1 VSKVIAALVAVAML
15 CVGLYLGGH
24 PDKLPEPVRDV
35 FVDDSTSL
43 QAQAREVIQDNFT
56 KKVSDGQL
64 DDASLRG
71 MVRSLR
77 SRFSHYFSKR
87 ENQLFRESTSGQ
99 FSGVGMTVTE
109 RKRGLLVVGTFKRSP
124 ARRAGIKP
132 GDVITRVNGK
142 SIAGKPEEAATAL
155 IKGRPGTYVRLTI
168 DPRTGETRTVR
179 VRRARILVPV
189 AEGTMRRANGRKL
202 GVLQLASFTSG
213 AHGQLG
219 EKINQLERRGAQG
232 YVLDLR
238 GNGGGLLDEAVLT
251 SSLFVPQGV
260 IVTTDG
266 RKRPKRVFNATGET
280 VTGKPVV
287 VLTDRNTASASEI
300 VTAALNECLGA
311 PVVGQRTFGKGVF
324 GQVFDLDNGGALDL
338 IVGDYFTPTGK
349 NLSGKGI
356 RPDVRVVDRPSTRRD
371 EALDRALTEVPK
383 AKRRNGC

>member
-24 PDKLPEPVRDV
+24 PESLPQPVRDV

-43 QAQAREVIQDNFT
+43 QAQARDVIKDNFT
-56 KKVSDGQL
+56 RKVPNGQL

-71 MVRSLR
+71 MVRTLH

-142 SIAGKPEEAATAL
+142 SIAGKPEEASTAL

-168 DPRTGETRTVR
+168 DPRSGETRTVR
-179 VRRARILVPV
+179 VRRERILVPV
-189 AEGTMRRANGRKL
+189 AEGTMRRANGRKV

-219 EKINQLERRGAQG
+219 QKINELERRGAQG

-251 SSLFVPQGV
+251 SSLFDPQGV

-266 RKRPKRVFNATGET
+266 RKRPKRIFNATGET
-280 VTGKPVV
+280 VTRKPVV
-287 VLTDRNTASASEI
+287 MLVDRNTASASEI
-300 VTAALNECLGA
+300 VTAALHECLGA

-356 RPDVRVVDRPSTRRD
+356 PPDVRVVDRPSTRRD
-371 EALDRALTEVPK
+371 EALDRALAEVPK